1 MKAIFKNLKKEYE
14 SHTKNRYLIINDSNQ
29 ALHQAKQAIF
39 ALHRD
44 EFSQAQKLLFQIEK
58 TLIGLQPNLKKVPD
72 FKYTGAYKAAL
83 EEYLEAKLFYQ
94 VLKFEKMKP
103 ISKIKINFADYLA
116 ASCDLTGE
124 LVRKI
129 VLLATEGDVK
139 RARDL
144 KELIAEIVGELTK
157 INLTGYLRHKYDDAK
172 RNLKK
177 AEEILYD
184 LKIRK
189 G

>member
-14 SHTKNRYLIINDSNQ
+14 SHTKNRYLIISDSNQ
-29 ALHQAKQAIF
+29 ALHKAKQAIF

-44 EFSQAQKLLFQIEK
+44 EFSQAQKLLLQIEK
-58 TLIGLQPNLKKVPD
+58 ILIGLQPNLKEVPD

-94 VLKFEKMKP
+94 VLKFGK
-103 ISKIKINFADYLA
+103 ISSVTKIKTNFADYLA

-129 VLLATEGDVK
+129 ILLATEGDVK
-139 RARDL
+139 RARNL

-189 G
+189 V

>member
-1 MKAIFKNLKKEYE
+1 MKTIFKNLKKDYE
-14 SHTKNRYLIINDSNQ
+14 SHAENRRLIINDSNQ

-44 EFSQAQKLLFQIEK
+44 EFSQAQKLLLQIEK
-58 TLIGLQPNLKKVPD
+58 ILIGLQPNLKKVPD

-94 VLKFEKMKP
+94 VLKFGK
-103 ISKIKINFADYLA
+103 ISPVTKIKIGFADYLA

-129 VLLATEGDVK
+129 ILLATEGDIK
-139 RARDL
+139 KAKEL
-144 KELIAEIVGELTK
+144 KELITEIVSELTK

-189 G
+189 V

>member
-1 MKAIFKNLKKEYE
+1 MKSIFKNLRKEYE
-14 SHTKNRYLIINDSNQ
+14 SHTKNRYLIISDSNQ
-29 ALHQAKQAIF
+29 ALHKAKQTIF

-44 EFSQAQKLLFQIEK
+44 EFSQAQKLLLQIEK
-58 TLIGLQPNLKKVPD
+58 TLVNLQPNLKKVPD

-94 VLKFEKMKP
+94 VLKFGK
-103 ISKIKINFADYLA
+103 ISLVNKVKINFTDYLA

-129 VLLATEGDVK
+129 ILLATKGDIK
-139 RARDL
+139 RAKTL
-144 KELIAEIVGELTK
+144 KELIAEIVSELTK
-157 INLTGYLRHKYDDAK
+157 IDLTGYLRHKYDDSK

-184 LKIRK
+184 IKIRK
-189 G
+189 M